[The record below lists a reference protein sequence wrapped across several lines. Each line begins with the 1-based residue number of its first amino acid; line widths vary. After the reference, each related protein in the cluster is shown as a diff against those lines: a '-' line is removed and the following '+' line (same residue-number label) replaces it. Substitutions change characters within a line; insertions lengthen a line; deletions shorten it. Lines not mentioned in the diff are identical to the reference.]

1 MSKPVPATY
10 RTTNWRAYNAALK
23 QRGSLLIWFDREMEW
38 LAAPSGR
45 RGRPATFSDAAIQAC
60 LMLKALF
67 GLPLRQ
73 TTGLVASLL
82 KLAKLDW
89 PVPDFSTLCRR
100 SSDLTVT
107 IPYRSSQGALHLLID
122 STGIKAMGEGE
133 WSCRK
138 HGASR
143 PRQWAKVHLG
153 IDAETL
159 EIRAIEV
166 TGSRVGD
173 GPMLPKL
180 LEQIPADEI
189 LGTVTADGA
198 YDTRTCHAAI
208 AARQA
213 TAVIPTRRNGRRR
226 TGDHTGSPGPQRHPA
241 SQPPL
246 RPGDLAQLERVPPTK
261 SHRGEDAVHEALG
274 RAALSP
280 NHPPPDRRASD
291 PRRPSQPLHRARNA
305 RDGARGIELNGIRD
319 SSASGRV
326 LQQSRPTVD
335 RRSGT
340 LCRKMAP

>member
-1 MSKPVPATY
+1 MSKPAPPTY

-23 QRGSLLIWFDREMEW
+23 QRGSLRIWFDPEMEW

-45 RGRPATFSDAAIQAC
+45 RGRPSTFSDAAIQTC

-100 SSDLTVT
+100 QNDLTVT
-107 IPYRSSQGALHLLID
+107 IPCRPSTGALHLLID

-133 WSCRK
+133 WSRRK

-143 PRQWAKVHLG
+143 PRQWVKVHLG

-159 EIRAIEV
+159 EVRAIEV

-173 GPMLPKL
+173 GPVLPKL
-180 LEQIPADEI
+180 LEQIPPEEPI
-189 LGTVTADGA
+189 ETVTADGA
-198 YDTRTCHAAI
+198 YDTRACHAAI

-213 TAVIPTRRNGRRR
+213 TAVIPTRRNGRPWKETTPGAQARNDILRASRR
-226 TGDHTGSPGPQRHPA
+226 FGRAIWRTWSGYHRRSLIEAKMRCLKLLGERLSARTPNRQTAEPQI
-241 SQPPL
+241 
-246 RPGDLAQLERVPPTK
+246 
-261 SHRGEDAVHEALG
+261 
-274 RAALSP
+274 RAAL
-280 NHPPPDRRASD
+280 
-291 PRRPSQPLHRARNA
+291 
-305 RDGARGIELNGIRD
+305 LNRFTQLGTPETM
-319 SSASGRV
+319 RV
-326 LQQSRPTVD
+326 
-335 RRSGT
+335 
-340 LCRKMAP
+340 A